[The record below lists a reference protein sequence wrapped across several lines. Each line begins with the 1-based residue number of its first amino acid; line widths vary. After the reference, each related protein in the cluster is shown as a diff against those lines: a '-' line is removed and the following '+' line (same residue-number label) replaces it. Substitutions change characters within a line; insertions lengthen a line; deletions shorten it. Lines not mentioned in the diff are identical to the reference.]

1 MIDTISLSREQKS
14 VMSAILRRLV
24 TANIV
29 LSKWFDEVFPF
40 PPRRRVLGEP
50 PQLQVLFKQAQRVAD
65 VGGGK
70 KPWVAT
76 ANLDVGERR
85 YVGLDIDSD
94 ELAAAPSGCYT
105 EVHAIDMTCPPPH
118 FHGAFDLVICR
129 STLEHVPDVR
139 AALAGIAKIL
149 ATDGRAYVKVPC
161 RRAVFAQLNLVLAH
175 ELKRWIMHRVFPHKS
190 GDGFRVFYDS
200 CTPNEIYKAAH
211 ALRLNLLGETRHY
224 RSTYF
229 TFFFPLYLL
238 WKMVA
243 ILQYIFDKNYCENF
257 EFVLKKVDAG

>member
-1 MIDTISLSREQKS
+1 MIDPISLSREQKS

-24 TANIV
+24 AANV
-29 LSKWFDEVFPF
+29 FLSNSFVALFHF
-40 PPRRRVLGEP
+40 PPRRRVIGEL
-50 PQLQVLFKQAQRVAD
+50 PQLRDLFKEAQRVAD

-105 EVHAIDMTCPPPH
+105 EAHAIDMTCPPPH
-118 FHGAFDLVICR
+118 FHGASISSFVAAHSNMFRMSGRR
-129 STLEHVPDVR
+129 SQVLRKFWRPMVALTLNCPAD
-139 AALAGIAKIL
+139 A
-149 ATDGRAYVKVPC
+149 P
-161 RRAVFAQLNLVLAH
+161 FFNLVFPNK
-175 ELKRWIMHRVFPHKS
+175 LKRWIMHRVFSHKS

-200 CTPNEIYKAAH
+200 CTPSEICKAAH
-211 ALRLNLLGETRHY
+211 PLRLNLLGEARHY

-238 WKMVA
+238 WRMVT
-243 ILQYIFDKNYCENF
+243 ILQYLFDKNYCESF
-257 EFVLKKVDAG
+257 GLVLTKIDAG